1 MMNIFLGPF
10 HFKFQRLNWIRRNF
24 ISWHLI
30 IIFDNTSFV
39 ILESKYLLTKSRN
52 N

>member
-10 HFKFQRLNWIRRNF
+10 HFKCRRLNWIWLNF

-30 IIFDNTSFV
+30 IIFNNTSFV